1 LIRLKQL
8 LNGHFGGRF
17 SFPTILFYVL
27 LQPMKWLAVFF
38 FCTLAINAG
47 AQFNGALS
55 PKRGIKPDTVWI
67 VTGKRELGPAY
78 RRFKMDF
85 TLDARQTIIG
95 SQRTKIGGIRVGLE
109 YRRVHR
115 IGIGFYGLRDG
126 ILNGLNGA
134 VELDGLP
141 QIDSTI
147 TWAKLTMSYRSLYYE
162 RVMYFSRKL
171 EWSLTM
177 HCGIGKIAG
186 TYTRAGSTTLETL
199 PTQRLQVI
207 EFSSLGY
214 YNLTYWCSVGVGV
227 GYRCVPA
234 DSKEILNVYEAP
246 IGLLRVRIKPG
257 KLISSIWD
265 RDTKNL
271 Y

>member
-1 LIRLKQL
+1 MIQLKQL

-17 SFPTILFYVL
+17 SFLPILLYVL
-27 LQPMKWLAVFF
+27 LQPMKWLTLFF

-47 AQFNGALS
+47 AQFNGALP

-67 VTGKRELGPAY
+67 ITGKRELGPAY
-78 RRFKMDF
+78 RRYKMDF
-85 TLDARQTIIG
+85 ALDARQTIIG

-126 ILNGLNGA
+126 IFNGLSGA
-134 VELDGLP
+134 VELNGLP

-171 EWSLTM
+171 EWSLTT
-177 HCGIGKIAG
+177 HYGIGKIAG
-186 TYTRAGSTTLETL
+186 SYTRAGSSELQTL
-199 PTQRLQVI
+199 PAQRLQVL
-207 EFSSLGY
+207 EFSSLLY
-214 YNLTYWCSVGVGV
+214 YNVTYWCSVGVGV
-227 GYRCVPA
+227 GYRYVPSA
-234 DSKEILNVYEAP
+234 TKEIRDVYEAP

-265 RDTKNL
+265 KDTKNL

>member
-1 LIRLKQL
+1 VYARPL
-8 LNGHFGGRF
+8 
-17 SFPTILFYVL
+17 YVL
-27 LQPMKWLAVFF
+27 LHPMTKLLVFF
-38 FCTLAINAG
+38 FCVLAMNAG
-47 AQFNGALS
+47 AQFNGLFPAPREL
-55 PKRGIKPDTVWI
+55 KPDTVWI
-67 VTGKRELGPAY
+67 ITGKRELGPAY
-78 RRFKMDF
+78 RRYKLDF
-85 TLDARQTIIG
+85 ALDARQTIIG

-126 ILNGLNGA
+126 ILNGVSGA

-171 EWSLTM
+171 EWSLTA
-177 HCGIGKIAG
+177 HYGLGKIAG
-186 TYTRAGSTTLETL
+186 SYTRAGSANLETL
-199 PTQRLQVI
+199 PEQRMQLV

-214 YNLTYWCSVGVGV
+214 YNLTYWCSIGVGV
-227 GYRCVPA
+227 GYRYVPSA
-234 DSKEILNVYEAP
+234 TREIRNVYEAP

-265 RDTKNL
+265 KNTKFL

>member
-1 LIRLKQL
+1 MKLWLYSL
-8 LNGHFGGRF
+8 LW
-17 SFPTILFYVL
+17 VL
-27 LQPMKWLAVFF
+27 ALPM
-38 FCTLAINAG
+38 G
-47 AQFNGALS
+47 AQVDGYLHAPHRS
-55 PKRGIKPDTVWI
+55 QPDTVWI
-67 VTGKRELGPAY
+67 ITGKHELGPAY
-78 RRFKMDF
+78 RKYKLDF
-85 TLDARQTIIG
+85 ALDARQTIIG
-95 SQRTKIGGIRVGLE
+95 SQRTKVGGIRVGLE

-126 ILNGLNGA
+126 LLNGISGA
-134 VELDGLP
+134 VVLNGLP

-171 EWSLTM
+171 EWSLTT
-177 HCGIGKIAG
+177 HYGLGKIAG
-186 TYTRAGSTTLETL
+186 TYVRSGLTAIETL
-199 PTQRLQVI
+199 PVQRLQVL
-207 EFSSLGY
+207 EFSTLGY

-227 GYRCVPA
+227 GYRYIPA
-234 DSKEILNVYEAP
+234 ASKEIRNVYESP

-265 RDTKNL
+265 KDAKNL

>member
-1 LIRLKQL
+1 L
-8 LNGHFGGRF
+8 LRWKHGHFGGRF
-17 SFPTILFYVL
+17 SYTSAFFCL
-27 LQPMKWLAVFF
+27 LLRPMKWLLVYA
-38 FCTLAINAG
+38 FCTLASIAG
-47 AQFNGALS
+47 AQFHGEL
-55 PKRGIKPDTVWI
+55 PRKKGIKPDTVWI
-67 VTGKRELGPAY
+67 ITGKRELGPAY
-78 RRFKMDF
+78 RRYKMDF
-85 TLDARQTIIG
+85 ALDARQTIIG

-126 ILNGLNGA
+126 IFNGISGA

-141 QIDSTI
+141 QVDSTI

-171 EWSLTM
+171 EWSLTA
-177 HCGIGKIAG
+177 HYGIGRIAG
-186 TYTRAGSTTLETL
+186 TYTRVGSAALETL
-199 PTQRLQVI
+199 PEQRLQI
-207 EFSSLGY
+207 LEFSSLGY

-227 GYRCVPA
+227 GYRYVLA
-234 DSKEILNVYEAP
+234 STREIRNVYEAP

-257 KLISSIWD
+257 KLVSSIWD
-265 RDTKNL
+265 KDTKNL